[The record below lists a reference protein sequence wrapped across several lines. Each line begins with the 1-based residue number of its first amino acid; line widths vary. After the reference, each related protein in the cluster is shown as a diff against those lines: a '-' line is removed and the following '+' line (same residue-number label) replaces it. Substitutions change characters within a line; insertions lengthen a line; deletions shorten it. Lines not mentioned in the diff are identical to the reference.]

1 MTYPLLLDTV
11 PSPRTQSLSEALGP
25 GSPLRHYQQGQTI
38 RDIGRSDYVG
48 YVVTGSV
55 KLVKLLPDGHTSII
69 GLVDAP
75 GFFGSMF
82 GISGD
87 YGVEAATATSV
98 RLFRRDSF
106 EAQLLVDP
114 KLEHLVHVHALQQLE
129 SAYARALVLACSGT
143 MQRTAAYLVLQLLAG
158 EAAGPKTPDQPD
170 ISLSLTRRDL
180 AAFLGTTVE
189 TVSRN
194 LQALGRRGTIEI
206 LDPASFNVLRR
217 ADLFQISGY
226 DEEDLADMVPSRG
239 RVAGVLAP
247 L

>member
-1 MTYPLLLDTV
+1 MTYPLLVDNV
-11 PSPRTQSLSEALGP
+11 QPPRSVSLSQALGTA
-25 GSPLRHYQQGQTI
+25 SPLRRYEQGQTI
-38 RDIGRSDYVG
+38 REIGRSDYVG

-87 YGVEAATATSV
+87 YGVEAATDASV

-114 KLEHLVHVHALQQLE
+114 GLEHLVHVHALRQLE

-158 EAAGPKTPDQPD
+158 EADDARSPGEPD
-170 ISLSLTRRDL
+170 ICLALTRRDL
-180 AAFLGTTVE
+180 AAWLGTTVE

-206 LDPASFNVLRR
+206 VDPARFNVLRR

-226 DEEDLADMVPSRG
+226 DEDDLTDMVPRRG
-239 RVAGVLAP
+239 RPGAALAP
-247 L
+247 